1 MGRKYALTVTAASL
15 ENSPPRRSRVQLESW
30 VREFEQQ
37 EHCIAGKVSIAPQE
51 DDGRED
57 SGLVILS
64 VRNAAPSIYM
74 RARSYDD
81 PIWELTVTEQ
91 PDDLVMSVH
100 DIASLAAELVV
111 AGNLC
116 TFLQWKSLDWD
127 RQSGNHEH

>member
-1 MGRKYALTVTAASL
+1 
-15 ENSPPRRSRVQLESW
+15 
-30 VREFEQQ
+30 
-37 EHCIAGKVSIAPQE
+37 
-51 DDGRED
+51 
-57 SGLVILS
+57 
-64 VRNAAPSIYM
+64 M
-74 RARSYDD
+74 RARSYED

-127 RQSGNHEH
+127 RQSGNYEH